1 MKSFADWTQE
11 LAESNNHEPEPD
23 RVTGWDYAAEG
34 TDSYTVDCEGERCT
48 KCGGIGRVMV
58 KVAEA
63 HLRSEDC
70 PACTPLTCSG
80 PGCCKVGVPNYWAGD
95 YQFYCGGSPRCCP

>member
-11 LAESNNHEPEPD
+11 LAESNNHEPENNLD
-23 RVTGWDYAAEG
+23 EYYAAQQE
-34 TDSYTVDCEGERCT
+34 YTVDCEGERCT
-48 KCGGIGRVMV
+48 KCGGIGRLMV
-58 KVAEA
+58 KVSETRW
-63 HLRSEDC
+63 RSEDC